1 MENKEIRNILVENIK
16 KELKDF
22 AQTQRELKKSRKLE
36 FRPKDRSLQNI
47 VDEIANNRFKISLL
61 IYHYRWLKHG
71 LKYWAK
77 QDIHDYWEYQCQK
90 PDGGYVISC
99 RNQKV
104 CWDNNIDNYITYEE
118 HMKTLFENYI
128 LDLLEKY
135 KIELSNEE
143 IDKFM
148 EYCYGNI

>member
-36 FRPKDRSLQNI
+36 FRPNDRSLQSI
-47 VDEIANNRFKISLL
+47 VDEITSNRDKISLL
-61 IYHYRWLKHG
+61 IYCYRWLKHG

-77 QDIHDYWEYQCQK
+77 RNIHDYWEYQ
-90 PDGGYVISC
+90 ISNYNPNGTYSDSY
-99 RNQKV
+99 RNKTV
-104 CWDNNIDNYITYEE
+104 YWKNNITYEQY
-118 HMKTLFENYI
+118 MKNRFEKYL

-135 KIELSNEE
+135 KIELSNNQIEE
-143 IDKFM
+143 LV
-148 EYCYGNI
+148 EYLYKNI

>member
-61 IYHYRWLKHG
+61 IYYYRWLKHG

-77 QDIHDYWEYQCQK
+77 QGIHDYWEYQCQN
-90 PDGGYVISC
+90 PDDRYDIAQ
-99 RNQKV
+99 RNEKV
-104 CWDNNIDNYITYEE
+104 WWRKDITFEE
-118 HMKTLFENYI
+118 HVKNNLFENYL

-143 IDKFM
+143 IDKFI
-148 EYCYGNI
+148 EYCYKNI